1 MTSRALQAAAVLL
14 AAACGAL
21 LVLRHEAAPG
31 SRLGWRASSWSTA
44 DGPVDREV
52 VEVRRG
58 QAIEVV
64 VEQRGSD
71 VAVRLRDPSGA
82 VLLERDSPNGTRGEE
97 RLLAVAEAAGKFA
110 VEVVLPRRGSLV
122 GYRKRLVAV
131 RAATPADRRLAAA
144 ELDFDAGERARK
156 RGDGPGLHAAVGYYR
171 RALRAQLAV
180 PAPAA
185 AARSAARL
193 GLVHASLGEYPQAR
207 AAYERALALGLA
219 DRDDRLAALNRL
231 GWLHW
236 RLGDP
241 RAAIRTLERSP
252 ALAAAAGEPFHAAG
266 AHGHLAL
273 AHRALGKLGEAARR
287 LALARELSRA
297 AGAPCGETLALAN
310 LGELSIVLGDLP
322 RALAHLREAL
332 ALECQA
338 PEQLIVLL
346 RSLGIAQAR
355 LGDREGARAS
365 FRRALALARGRG
377 DRASEAMVLNAY
389 GDLLLLEGQHAR
401 ARAAQRRALALAA
414 AVRDP
419 RGQAHALASLGRLDV
434 LLGREREALPLL
446 ARAEALYARLGE
458 RSEIPLTVYGRA
470 LAERDLGDLARAR
483 ASAEEAVGGLDGLRS
498 SVPADRLRSSFTS
511 AVFDPYELAVSLLM
525 RLDREL
531 PGSGFNAAAFA
542 AVERMR
548 ARGLFNS
555 AARAAPDPGR
565 IRRELLDEETVLLSY
580 FLGEERSFAWRLDR
594 GGLTGHELPPRG
606 EIEALARQAHRLL
619 VRSAAPPAAAEA
631 RALLAEISTRVLAP
645 LAARPFPP
653 RLVVVAD
660 GALAAVPF
668 AMLPNPAHP
677 REPLLVRHEIVG
689 LPSAAYLAELRRRP
703 PARGAPDR
711 LIAVVADP
719 VFGRGNAAA
728 AALRAEGELGL
739 GAPPR
744 LPFARVEAERIVAL
758 APPGSCRQLLG
769 RAASRD
775 AVLSGDLEEFR
786 IVHFATHGVAAHDPE
801 RSGIVLSGVDA
812 AGAPRAELL
821 RAGELARMKLPAE
834 LVVLS
839 ACHTAAG
846 EEVRGEGVQSL
857 SRAVLRAG
865 ARRVLVSLWAADDEA
880 TAELMTHFYRGLFRD
895 GLSPAAALRQAQL
908 AMRRHPRWSA
918 PAYWAG
924 FVLEGEWR
932 GIALP

>member
-1 MTSRALQAAAVLL
+1 LTSRPLQALAVLL

-21 LVLRHEAAPG
+21 LVLRHDAAPG
-31 SRLGWRASSWSTA
+31 SRLGLRTSSWSAA

-58 QAIEVV
+58 QALEVV

-71 VAVRLRDPSGA
+71 VAVRLRDPSGT

-97 RLLAVAEAAGKFA
+97 RLLAVAEAAGKLA

-122 GYRKRLVAV
+122 GYRKRLAV

-156 RGDGPGLHAAVGYYR
+156 RADGPGLRAAVELYG

-193 GLVHASLGEYPQAR
+193 GLVRTSLGEYPQAR
-207 AAYERALALGLA
+207 AAYEQALALGLA
-219 DRDDRLAALNRL
+219 DRDDQLSAHNLL
-231 GWLHW
+231 GGLQC

-252 ALAAAAGEPFHAAG
+252 ALAAAASEPFHAAG
-266 AHGHLAL
+266 AHANLAL
-273 AHRALGKLGEAARR
+273 AHRALGELGEAARR
-287 LALARELSRA
+287 LRLARELSRA
-297 AGAPCGETLALAN
+297 AGLPCGETLALAN
-310 LGELSIVLGDLP
+310 LGELAIVLGDLP
-322 RALAHLREAL
+322 RAMAYFREAL
-332 ALECQA
+332 ALDCQA
-338 PEQLIVLL
+338 PAQLIVLL

-355 LGDREGARAS
+355 LGDRERARAS
-365 FRRALALARGRG
+365 YRRALALARRRG

-389 GDLLLLEGQHAR
+389 GDLLLLDGRHAR
-401 ARAAQRRALALAA
+401 ARAAQRRALALAT

-434 LLGREREALPLL
+434 LLGREGEALPLL
-446 ARAEALYARLGE
+446 ARAEALYAQLGE

-498 SVPADRLRSSFTS
+498 SVPADRGRSSFTS
-511 AVFDPYELAVSLLM
+511 AVFDPYELNVSLLM

-531 PGSGFNAAAFA
+531 PGAGFDAAAFA
-542 AVERMR
+542 AVERTR
-548 ARGLFNS
+548 ARALFDS
-555 AARAAPDPGR
+555 AARVAPDPGR
-565 IRRELLDEETVLLSY
+565 IRRELLDGETVLLSY
-580 FLGEERSFAWRLDR
+580 FLGEERSFGWRLDR

-631 RALLAEISTRVLAP
+631 HALLAEISTRVLAP
-645 LAARPFPP
+645 LAARPLPP
-653 RLVVVAD
+653 RLVVVAN

-677 REPLLVRHEIVG
+677 REPLLARHEVVG

-703 PARGAPDR
+703 PARSAPDR
-711 LIAVVADP
+711 LLAVVADP
-719 VFGRGNAAA
+719 VFGRSDAAA
-728 AALRAEGELGL
+728 AVLRAEGELGL
-739 GAPPR
+739 GPLPR
-744 LPFARVEAERIVAL
+744 LPFSRVEAERIAAL

-769 RAASRD
+769 HAASRD
-775 AVLSGDLEEFR
+775 AVLSGGLEEFR
-786 IVHFATHGVAAHDPE
+786 IVHFATHGVAGLDLE

-821 RAGELARMKLPAE
+821 RTGELARMKLPAE

-865 ARRVLVSLWAADDEA
+865 ARRALVSLWAADDEA
-880 TAELMTHFYRGLFRD
+880 TAALMALFYRGLFRD
-895 GLSPAAALRQAQL
+895 GLAPAAALRQAQL

-932 GIALP
+932 GIAFP